1 MMIIERK
8 EAGDLRAIKKWLLV
22 YGRRKTGKTF
32 LVENFLDYDEFF
44 FVKRDRSIISKKDGA
59 TIDYKT
65 LTNLLARA
73 LPDGKTVVV
82 DEFHRLGEDFLDFV
96 HSLKKG
102 GRLILISST
111 LFLSRSLL
119 SSHSPILGL
128 FAEFPVGLID
138 LDDTVRTLAKKIS
151 DRKALTEIGVLL
163 REPLAIDYYE
173 TGERPRRLVS
183 QVIAHS
189 IHTIPAL
196 IGEIF
201 SEEERSLSAIYDGIL
216 RAVAL
221 DKTVS
226 SEISSHLFSL
236 GLLKRDDPSLIQ
248 QYLTNLV
255 RFGILKKLSVYGK
268 KKFIYKHISPL
279 LKIFY
284 YADGKYNISERTP
297 SEIEMERIV
306 GEVMPKVVEDSV
318 REMLAKRF
326 GLEESVAQE
335 GDFEV
340 DGCLLRFKK
349 PEIALEVK
357 WREELG
363 SEEIRKIAERLGRLG
378 ARRKILFVPD
388 KREVKAEGI
397 EVMDVLDLV

>member
-1 MMIIERK
+1 VASRIRQK
-8 EAGDLRAIKKWLLV
+8 
-22 YGRRKTGKTF
+22 KTGKTF

-163 REPLAIDYYE
+163 REPLGY
-173 TGERPRRLVS
+173 RL
-183 QVIAHS
+183 
-189 IHTIPAL
+189 L
-196 IGEIF
+196 
-201 SEEERSLSAIYDGIL
+201 
-216 RAVAL
+216 
-221 DKTVS
+221 
-226 SEISSHLFSL
+226 
-236 GLLKRDDPSLIQ
+236 
-248 QYLTNLV
+248 
-255 RFGILKKLSVYGK
+255 
-268 KKFIYKHISPL
+268 
-279 LKIFY
+279 
-284 YADGKYNISERTP
+284 
-297 SEIEMERIV
+297 
-306 GEVMPKVVEDSV
+306 
-318 REMLAKRF
+318 
-326 GLEESVAQE
+326 
-335 GDFEV
+335 
-340 DGCLLRFKK
+340 
-349 PEIALEVK
+349 
-357 WREELG
+357 
-363 SEEIRKIAERLGRLG
+363 
-378 ARRKILFVPD
+378 
-388 KREVKAEGI
+388 
-397 EVMDVLDLV
+397 